1 MPELGPMETM
11 RLPEPPES
19 VVRETGSGRE
29 LGARELDNG
38 ALRTGDFSTFQA
50 SEELGSAAEETTPR
64 STGKTPW
71 ARFTGV
77 FPRTSSG
84 WIGTI
89 PTAPVF
95 ERTQVAVAGRQA
107 VKPPLPRSPGTQ
119 TQPKPGWKIQP
130 P

>member
-1 MPELGPMETM
+1 APMETM

-29 LGARELDNG
+29 LGARELVSG
-38 ALRTGDFSTFQA
+38 ALRTGDFSTFQTF
-50 SEELGSAAEETTPR
+50 EVLGTVAEETTPR

-77 FPRTSSG
+77 FPRTSDG
-84 WIGTI
+84 WMGTI
-89 PTAPVF
+89 PTAPVL

-107 VKPPLPRSPGTQ
+107 VKPA
-119 TQPKPGWKIQP
+119 
-130 P
+130 

>member
-1 MPELGPMETM
+1 MSELAPMETM

-19 VVRETGSGRE
+19 VVRETCSGRE
-29 LGARELDNG
+29 LGAGELVSVLL
-38 ALRTGDFSTFQA
+38 AGDFSTLQVF
-50 SEELGSAAEETTPR
+50 EELGTTAEETTPR

-71 ARFTGV
+71 VRFTGV

-107 VKPPLPRSPGTQ
+107 VKPTLPRLPGTQ